1 MYCRLVT
8 KERKRSTQGI
18 VPLAVTAVFHQSES
32 RRRRRWKRVKKKE
45 RRSLINQ
52 AKKFQV
58 IHPPLPHPKVVQV
71 VRNQKQIRKL
81 LCTRKHHEAKPPVKT
96 RKKRNIKSQFLWINL
111 VHQMM
116 KQRRKIQSRR
126 RNSPVVMVVVMQQRQ
141 SKPLPYLLK
150 NSTK

>member
-1 MYCRLVT
+1 MG
-8 KERKRSTQGI
+8 KKRKKKKHTRDCYPSSDSS
-18 VPLAVTAVFHQSES
+18 VSPVCSL
-32 RRRRRWKRVKKKE
+32 RRRRWKRVTKKE

-58 IHPPLPHPKVVQV
+58 IHPPLPHLKVVQV
-71 VRNQKQIRKL
+71 VRNQKQIRKM
-81 LCTRKHHEAKPPVKT
+81 LCARKHYEVKPLVKT
-96 RKKRNIKSQFLWINL
+96 RKKRNVKSQFLPINL

-116 KQRRKIQSRR
+116 KQRRKLQRRR
-126 RNSPVVMVVVMQQRQ
+126 RNSPVVMVAVMQQRQ

>member
-1 MYCRLVT
+1 M
-8 KERKRSTQGI
+8 
-18 VPLAVTAVFHQSES
+18 FHQSES
-32 RRRRRWKRVKKKE
+32 QRRRRWKRVTKKE

-58 IHPPLPHPKVVQV
+58 IHPPLPPHPKVVQV
-71 VRNQKQIRKL
+71 VRNQKQRRKL
-81 LCTRKHHEAKPPVKT
+81 LCARKHQEAKPPVKT
-96 RKKRNIKSQFLWINL
+96 RKKRNVKSQFLRINL

-116 KQRRKIQSRR
+116 KQRRKLQRR
-126 RNSPVVMVVVMQQRQ
+126 RRKSPVVMVAVMQQRQ